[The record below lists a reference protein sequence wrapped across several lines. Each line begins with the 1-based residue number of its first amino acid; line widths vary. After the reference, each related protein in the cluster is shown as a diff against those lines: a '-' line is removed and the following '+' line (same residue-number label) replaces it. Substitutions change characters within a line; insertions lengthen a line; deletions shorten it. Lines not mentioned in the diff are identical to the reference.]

1 MLILPSHF
9 SFGRTLHVRSRS
21 PRLRFSVF
29 FLSLTRETMDME
41 TDCLE
46 SRETMNIETDYL
58 ESRETMNIKTDYL
71 ESFAQVQILYHEVYP
86 LFTFSNSC
94 FNFHAN
100 TSHGYSKARRVLSKP
115 SILCVV
121 LEAFVKFN
129 YKGFVNVCSKF
140 QFFLIIN
147 SYI

>member
-58 ESRETMNIKTDYL
+58 ES
-71 ESFAQVQILYHEVYP
+71 FAQVQLLYHEVYP

-100 TSHGYSKARRVLSKP
+100 TSHGYIKARRVLSEGSLKALD
-115 SILCVV
+115 SLCSLRIL
-121 LEAFVKFN
+121 
-129 YKGFVNVCSKF
+129 
-140 QFFLIIN
+140 
-147 SYI
+147 